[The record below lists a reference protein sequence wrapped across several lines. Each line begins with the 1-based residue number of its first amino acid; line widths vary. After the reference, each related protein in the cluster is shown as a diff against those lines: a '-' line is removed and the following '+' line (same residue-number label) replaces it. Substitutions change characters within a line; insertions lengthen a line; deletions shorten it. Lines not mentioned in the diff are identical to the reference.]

1 MNSGINIIDELIK
14 FFSNLPGIGKRS
26 AQRIV
31 YHLLNYDKDDLTRAA
46 KYLTDLKDNLKFC
59 NRCFN
64 FSSNDI
70 CGICSDP
77 RRDKSI
83 ICVVEKQED
92 IVFLEKTGGFKGV
105 YHVLGGVISPLEG
118 ITPEKLHIK
127 ELVKRTDKNVK
138 EIIIALNPTS
148 EGEATSVYLSRLI
161 KNKDIKI
168 TKLARGIPVGSSLEF
183 VDIVTIVKALEGRKT
198 F

>member
-1 MNSGINIIDELIK
+1 MNSGINIIDELIN

-31 YHLLNYDKDDLTRAA
+31 YHLLNYEKDDLRKAA
-46 KYLTDLKDNLKFC
+46 KHLTDLKDKLKFC
-59 NRCFN
+59 RRCFN
-64 FSSNDI
+64 FSSGDI

-77 RRDKSI
+77 GRDGSI

-118 ITPEKLHIK
+118 VTPEKLHIK
-127 ELVKRTDKNVK
+127 ELVQRAEDNVK
-138 EIIIALNPTS
+138 EIIFALNPTS
-148 EGEATSVYLSRLI
+148 EGEATSVYISKLI
-161 KNKDIKI
+161 KNRNINI

>member
-1 MNSGINIIDELIK
+1 MKSGVNTIDDLIK

-26 AQRIV
+26 AQRII
-31 YHLLNYDKDDLTRAA
+31 YHLLNYDIEDLRKAA
-46 KYLTDLKDNLKFC
+46 KNLVDLKENMKLC
-59 NRCFN
+59 SICFN
-64 FSSNDI
+64 FSSQEK
-70 CGICSDP
+70 CSICSDLK
-77 RRDKSI
+77 RNKKT

-92 IVFLEKTGGFKGV
+92 ILFLEKSGGYKGL

-118 ITPEKLHIK
+118 ITPKKLTIDPLIK
-127 ELVKRTDKNVK
+127 RIDKDVE

-148 EGEATSVYLSRLI
+148 EGEATAAYLSKLLGD
-161 KNKDIKI
+161 KSVKI

-183 VDIVTIVKALEGRKT
+183 VDVVTIVKAIEGRKA

>member
-31 YHLLNYDKDDLTRAA
+31 YHLLNYDKDDLTKAA
-46 KYLTDLKDNLKFC
+46 KYLTDLKDKLKFC
-59 NRCFN
+59 SRCFN

-70 CGICSDP
+70 CGICSDHK
-77 RRDKSI
+77 RDKSV

-105 YHVLGGVISPLEG
+105 YHVLGGVISPLDG

-127 ELVKRTDKNVK
+127 ELVLRMDDNVK
-138 EIIIALNPTS
+138 EVIIALNPTS